1 MLKIGPYII
10 DALETGEFALDG
22 GAMFGVVPK
31 PIWSQKIPT
40 DDLNRIDMRLRCLLV
55 RTKDRVILVD
65 TGIGHKED
73 ERFHTMFRVDYSQ
86 FTLEKSLA
94 AHGLTFKDIT
104 DVILTHLHFDHAGGA
119 TLRETSGTVVPAF
132 PNATYYVQHSNL
144 DWALHPTE
152 RDRASYISHNFKPLI
167 DAGKLQLLNGAT
179 EIFSGIYGEL
189 SEGHTTGLQTI
200 RITDSTT
207 TLFYCADLV
216 PTSVHLPLPWIMGY
230 DLRPLVTLEEKR
242 ELIAR
247 AAKNNWILAFEHCP
261 LMAAATVHLNDK
273 GYAVP
278 TQVQL

>member
-31 PIWSQKIPT
+31 PVWVKKIPT

-55 RTKDRVILVD
+55 RTQDRVILID
-65 TGIGHKED
+65 TGIGHKENKL
-73 ERFHTMFRVDYSQ
+73 FHTMYRVDYSR

-94 AHGLTFKDIT
+94 AHGLAFKDIT

-119 TLRETSGTVVPAF
+119 TLREASGAIIPAF
-132 PNATYYVQHSNL
+132 PNATYYVQQSNL
-144 DWALHPTE
+144 DWAQHPTE
-152 RDRASYISHNFKPLI
+152 RDRASYILHNFKPLM
-167 DAGKLQLLNGAT
+167 DAGKLQLLDGAT
-179 EIFSGIYGEL
+179 EIFSGIHGQL

-200 RITDSTT
+200 RITDNST

-242 ELIAR
+242 ELISR
-247 AAKNNWILAFEHCP
+247 AAKNKWILAFEHCP
-261 LMAAATVHLNDK
+261 HMAAATISLNDK